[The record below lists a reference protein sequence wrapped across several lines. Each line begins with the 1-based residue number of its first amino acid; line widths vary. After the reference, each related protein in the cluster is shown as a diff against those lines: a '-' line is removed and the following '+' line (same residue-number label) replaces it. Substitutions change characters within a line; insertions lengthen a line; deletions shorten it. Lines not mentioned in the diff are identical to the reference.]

1 MALGWIIAVVLAA
14 AILAII
20 GFGWETFF
28 GGVEEG
34 AEKVGT
40 FVEDVVDNGA
50 NETSK

>member
-1 MALGWIIAVVLAA
+1 MALGWIIAVALAIA
-14 AILAII
+14 AVLAII

-40 FVEDVVDNGA
+40 FVEDVVNNGT
-50 NETSK
+50 N